1 MRLSEQEI
9 INAICLHMA
18 ERKQVAPTQVSVEL
32 QWDEDLGFSAEVEVA
47 GRTQIIVEANM
58 LEAIERYLLSE
69 YDLRVFR
76 QQIELDID
84 EEMIAVVS
92 ET

>member
-9 INAICLHMA
+9 INAICLHIA
-18 ERKQVAPTQVSVEL
+18 ERKQVAPTQVQVEL

-47 GRTQIIVEANM
+47 GRSQILVEANM

-69 YDLRVFR
+69 HDLRVFR
-76 QQIELDID
+76 KQIELDID
-84 EEMIAVVS
+84 EEMIA
-92 ET
+92 EIIEE